1 MNRVPADRDASP
13 PVHTSNSDDPARGAI
28 EGALVEIEHAV
39 TAIVDNLER
48 VDTPARLWAARR
60 VLDARKSLDRTGF
73 RLIRACVQ
81 ETSRGLS
88 AYQHES
94 ADARDRSRAPS
105 AVRFPSRGSTWP
117 R

>member
-1 MNRVPADRDASP
+1 MNRVPLEHPTHTSGSRDAARRA
-13 PVHTSNSDDPARGAI
+13 VDD
-28 EGALVEIEHAV
+28 ALVQIERA
-39 TAIVDNLER
+39 TTTIADNLER
-48 VDTPARLWAARR
+48 VDTPSRLRAARR

-73 RLIRACVQ
+73 RLIRACVH

-94 ADARDRSRAPS
+94 GDARAPSRTTS
-105 AVRFPSRGSTWP
+105 AVRFPTRGPTWP